1 MKKKILRNHVRWHVE
16 YLHRGKR
23 NTRKAKIIAK
33 HSIFVSES
41 FVMMR
46 WKVSTVRAL
55 FH

>member
-1 MKKKILRNHVRWHVE
+1 MLNTYIEENAIP
-16 YLHRGKR
+16 
-23 NTRKAKIIAK
+23 TRKAKIIAK

-55 FH
+55 IH